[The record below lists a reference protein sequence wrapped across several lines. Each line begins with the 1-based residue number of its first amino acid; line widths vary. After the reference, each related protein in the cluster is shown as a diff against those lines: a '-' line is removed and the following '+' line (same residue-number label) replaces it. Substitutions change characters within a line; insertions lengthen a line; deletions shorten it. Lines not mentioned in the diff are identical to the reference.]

1 MKNFTLLILCG
12 MLLTGCTQNIDSD
25 VYTSSEVRQATRTY
39 EGTIVSVRQVKLQ
52 NADKLTG
59 NTEGLLLGGILGGV
73 AGSAIGGGRGRA
85 VATVAGAAAGGTA
98 GAFAQDHLSKQ
109 VAIEYVVKARGQ
121 MYTIVQGKDI
131 VYAPGQKVLIAL
143 GGKRPRIVSAIA
155 G

>member
-25 VYTSSEVRQATRTY
+25 VYTSSDVENASRTY
-39 EGTIVSVRQVKLQ
+39 EGVIISARQVKMQ

-59 NTEGLLLGGILGGV
+59 NTEGLLLGGLLGGV
-73 AGSAIGGGRGRA
+73 AGSAIGRGRGS
-85 VATVAGAAAGGTA
+85 VLATVAGAAAGGAA
-98 GAFAQDHLSKQ
+98 GAFAQDQLSKQ
-109 VAIEYVVKARGQ
+109 LVMEYTVKARGQ
-121 MYTIVQGKDI
+121 TFTIIQGKDI

-155 G
+155 M